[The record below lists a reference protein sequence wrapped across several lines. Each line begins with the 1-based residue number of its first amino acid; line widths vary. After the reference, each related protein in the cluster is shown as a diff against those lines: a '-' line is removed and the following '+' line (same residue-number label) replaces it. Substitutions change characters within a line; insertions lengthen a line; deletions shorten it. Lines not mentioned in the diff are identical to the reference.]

1 MILGIDIGGT
11 TVKAGIVEKGEI
23 IISERRKTP
32 QTKEEFITVVVEL
45 AKELYEKH
53 KEQITGIG
61 VGCPGP
67 LDTQKGI
74 LFTTP
79 NLPQNTDIGT
89 PLRDAFAVPVVFDN
103 DSNCFTLGE
112 AFYGAGKE
120 KNIVLGITLGTGFGA
135 GLCIGKK
142 LYQGRGNALELGH
155 TIINCTE
162 TASVPNLSCGAV
174 EQYVSKNG
182 LLRIA
187 AMYDL
192 TAAEPV
198 DIFQLAEVKNDK
210 AIASWKLYGDYLGIT
225 LINCIAAFDPEI
237 IIIGGAMN
245 QAWKYFEESMF
256 ARIEKSGLS
265 HPPQII
271 RASLKEGGII
281 GASVLVDGL

>member
-11 TVKAGIVEKGEI
+11 TIKAGIVEKGEI
-23 IISERRKTP
+23 IKAEHRKTP
-32 QTKEEFITVVVEL
+32 ETKEEFIATVLEITTQ
-45 AKELYEKH
+45 LYEQY
-53 KEQITGIG
+53 KEHITSIG

-74 LFTTP
+74 LLNTP
-79 NLPQNTDIGT
+79 NLPQNTDLGT
-89 PLRDAFAVPVVFDN
+89 PLRDAFSVPVVFDN
-103 DSNCFTLGE
+103 DANCFTLGE

-135 GLCIGKK
+135 GLCINKK

-155 TIINCTE
+155 AIINCTE
-162 TASVPNLSCGAV
+162 TTQIPHLPSGAV
-174 EQYVSKNG
+174 EQYVSKSG

-192 TAAEPV
+192 TAPEPL

-210 AIASWKLYGDYLGIT
+210 AIHVWKLYGEYLGVVVV
-225 LINCIAAFDPEI
+225 NCIATFDPEI
-237 IIIGGAMN
+237 IVIGGSMN

-256 ARIEKSGLS
+256 ERIKQS
-265 HPPQII
+265 HISSIPSIV

-281 GASVLVDGL
+281 GASVLVEGL

>member
-11 TVKAGIVEKGEI
+11 TIKAGIVEKGEI
-23 IISERRKTP
+23 ISSERRKTP
-32 QTKEEFITVVVEL
+32 ETKEEFIATTLEL

-61 VGCPGP
+61 IGCPGP

-74 LFTTP
+74 LLTTP
-79 NLPQNTDIGT
+79 NLPQHTDLGT

-103 DSNCFTLGE
+103 DANCFTLGE
-112 AFYGAGKE
+112 AHYGAGKE
-120 KNIVLGITLGTGFGA
+120 MSIVLGITLGTGFGA

-162 TASVPNLSCGAV
+162 TASIPHLPSGAV

-192 TAAEPV
+192 TAVEPA

-210 AIASWKLYGDYLGIT
+210 AIAAWKLYGEYLGVA
-225 LINCIAAFDPEI
+225 LVNCVVAFDPEI
-237 IIIGGAMN
+237 IVIGGSMN
-245 QAWKYFEESMF
+245 QAWKYFEESMV
-256 ARIEKSGLS
+256 ARIGQS
-265 HPPQII
+265 HIPSIPPIV

-281 GASVLVDGL
+281 GASVLVEGL